1 MCDVSRRISRTY
13 LVPHLLRNFL
23 RKRTT
28 VSFPYGPLDL
38 GESYRGQVAVDIDAC
53 VGCGRCAR
61 DCPTGSLVV
70 ERLDGGGIRILHF
83 YDRCASCGQ
92 CVISCGPKAI
102 RLEPSFRAGAPS
114 REELRGEWVRE

>member
-1 MCDVSRRISRTY
+1 MSRRTSRIY
-13 LVPHLLRNFL
+13 LVPHLLKNFL
-23 RKRTT
+23 QQRTT

-38 GESYRGQVAVDIDAC
+38 GEAYRGQVVVDIDAC

-61 DCPTGSLVV
+61 DCPTESLAV

-92 CVISCGPKAI
+92 CEISCNQRAI
-102 RLEPSFRAGAPS
+102 WLDPSFRAAAAS
-114 REELRGEWVRE
+114 REELSEEWIRD

>member
-1 MCDVSRRISRTY
+1 MSRRTSRTY
-13 LVPHLLRNFL
+13 LVPHLLKNFL
-23 RKRTT
+23 QKRTT

-38 GESYRGQVAVDIDAC
+38 GESYRGQVVVDIDAC

-70 ERLDGGGIRILHF
+70 EHLDGGGIRILHF

-92 CVISCGPKAI
+92 CEISCTPKAI
-102 RLEPSFRAGAPS
+102 RLDPSFRAAAAS
-114 REELRGEWVRE
+114 REELRGEWIRD

>member
-1 MCDVSRRISRTY
+1 MSRRISRTY
-13 LVPHLLRNFL
+13 LVPHLLKSFL

-70 ERLDGGGIRILHF
+70 ERPDGGGIRILHF